1 MNQAVFEL
9 NKEKRDF
16 LSAME
21 AVKAELL
28 AKEGDMKAAVDARDE
43 VVKEMKHLMGQMEGA
58 RAAAM

>member
-16 LSAME
+16 LGAME